1 MAPGSRRS
9 SGLKSIRRNSTV
21 NKKIASVLGAALL
34 LAAADA
40 SAQDVA
46 PGRGVMLGAFG
57 NLSAIQLDEDGGT
70 QAENGP
76 GVGVVLGYGARDGWT
91 FFARGS
97 FAGITYEADDGSE
110 LDGDGTYSLGIVE
123 LGAHYGFGSGP
134 NAALRLY
141 GEFGLSGTALSDEA
155 NFDGEELEFTFSG
168 PAIMLGGGV
177 EYDLN
182 QSVAVDV
189 GMILGKGRFTTLE
202 IDGETFDD
210 AEELDFTTVRLNAG
224 IVFRP

>member
-1 MAPGSRRS
+1 
-9 SGLKSIRRNSTV
+9 V

-40 SAQDVA
+40 SAQDVS

-97 FAGITYEADDGSE
+97 FAGITYEEDDGSE

-123 LGAHYGFGSGP
+123 LGARYGFGSGP
-134 NAALRLY
+134 NSALRLY

-155 NFDGEELEFTFSG
+155 TLDGEDVEFTFSG

-189 GMILGKGRFTTLE
+189 GMILGKGRFTSLE
-202 IDGETFDD
+202 VDGETFDD
-210 AEELDFTTVRLNAG
+210 ADELDFTTVRLNAG
-224 IVFRP
+224 IIFRP